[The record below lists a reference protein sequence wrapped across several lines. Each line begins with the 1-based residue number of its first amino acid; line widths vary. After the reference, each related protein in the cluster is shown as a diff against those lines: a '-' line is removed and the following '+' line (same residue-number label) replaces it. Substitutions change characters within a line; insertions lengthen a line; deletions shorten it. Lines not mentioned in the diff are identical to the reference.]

1 MGMGIQIKA
10 KMFLNPKTQSNQF
23 LRENY
28 VETWLDKSCSYTA
41 NNGKLNV
48 NSGITPI
55 TKTLIPEKREPLV
68 YLTENTRTI
77 AQSDEYPTKGVENSE
92 TVYRNQILPD
102 RYTGRTPLKDYLIH
116 FEICSDLNK
125 WSTIEK
131 AQYLAISLKGKAQQV
146 LSILT
151 MKELKCYESL
161 KAALKQK
168 FPYKDQSELFFETL
182 QNRVKWS
189 HESFTDLASSIHALV
204 KGAYPLAATDRV
216 NFMTCHYFIR
226 AIPDKTLR
234 EHIMFAKV
242 NNVTDAIKFAE
253 NYGSIAASV
262 RSNVEVNKAKL
273 ETNSNSKD
281 EPSCS
286 ITNHYVTDDTTHKE
300 VSEKLQS
307 FKSKL
312 NIAVDGMSSKLKA
325 QRDSMLAR
333 REQAINLNQKQN
345 CLLSDY
351 SGHECNSLRNAS
363 LNKKYLEHYVS
374 QFRRSNPPYYAVR
387 STENDVFDTGDKQS
401 RHVLSESFS
410 IV

>member
-1 MGMGIQIKA
+1 
-10 KMFLNPKTQSNQF
+10 
-23 LRENY
+23 
-28 VETWLDKSCSYTA
+28 
-41 NNGKLNV
+41 
-48 NSGITPI
+48 
-55 TKTLIPEKREPLV
+55 
-68 YLTENTRTI
+68 
-77 AQSDEYPTKGVENSE
+77 
-92 TVYRNQILPD
+92 
-102 RYTGRTPLKDYLIH
+102 
-116 FEICSDLNK
+116 
-125 WSTIEK
+125 
-131 AQYLAISLKGKAQQV
+131 
-146 LSILT
+146 
-151 MKELKCYESL
+151 MK
-161 KAALKQK
+161 
-168 FPYKDQSELFFETL
+168 TL

-253 NYGSIAASV
+253 NYGSFAASV

-273 ETNSNSKD
+273 ETNSNSKV

-286 ITNHYVTDDTTHKE
+286 TTHHYVTDDTLRNE

-307 FKSKL
+307 FKNKL
-312 NIAVDGMSSKLKA
+312 NIALDGMSSKLKA

-363 LNKKYLEHYVS
+363 LSKKHLERYVS
-374 QFRRSNPPYYAVR
+374 QFRRSNP
-387 STENDVFDTGDKQS
+387 S
-401 RHVLSESFS
+401 LLCSEKH
-410 IV
+410 